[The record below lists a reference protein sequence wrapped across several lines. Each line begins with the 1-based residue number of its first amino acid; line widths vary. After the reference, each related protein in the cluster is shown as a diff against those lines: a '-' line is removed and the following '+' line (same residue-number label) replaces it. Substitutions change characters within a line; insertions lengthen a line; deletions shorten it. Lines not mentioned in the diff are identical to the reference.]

1 MKKKLKLPNPSF
13 ANVEQK
19 VETEANDIRTKYPEI
34 AKMTVA
40 DIVATEAFA
49 KMYQTIIS
57 VFKPPRYYFYAFQS
71 LKKNNTLEIENFRK
85 EYIACLDKHSN
96 MPVIKRVLVLE
107 LGKSVYQ
114 ATVRQM
120 MKEYDNNKK

>member
-1 MKKKLKLPNPSF
+1 MKKKPKLPNPSF
-13 ANVEQK
+13 ANIEQK
-19 VETEANDIRTKYPEI
+19 VEAEANDIRTKYPEI

-40 DIVATEAFA
+40 DIVATDMFAEKYKAF
-49 KMYQTIIS
+49 ME

-71 LKKNNTLEIENFRK
+71 LKKNNTLEIENFRE

-96 MPVIKRVLVLE
+96 MPVIKRVFVLE

-120 MKEYDNNKK
+120 MKDYDNK